1 MRLPENAA
9 RRSAES
15 RGQGSLVPAPAGHIA
30 LWEGRSAATTVSA
43 SRVFD
48 PPRSREGDVRRRSS
62 SESLGAL
69 SAAGELRSAQQPLW
83 SSGHR
88 DPRVP
93 SCCRLLHL

>member
-15 RGQGSLVPAPAGHIA
+15 RAQSCLVPAPAGHIA
-30 LWEGRSAATTVSA
+30 LWKGGSAATTVSA
-43 SRVFD
+43 LRVLD

-69 SAAGELRSAQQPLW
+69 SAAGELFSAQQPPG

-88 DPRVP
+88 DPRVL
-93 SCCRLLHL
+93 SCRLLHL